1 MEFAEVVRR
10 RRMVRRYDGS
20 PVPADALA
28 RVLDAASRAPSAGF
42 SQGQSLVCVTDAATR
57 QAIARCCD
65 EPAHRAAGRPPW
77 LSSAPVHLVP
87 CVDEGAYHG
96 RYAEA
101 DKAASRPPASWEVPF
116 WWVDGGATLM
126 LLLLAAVDEGLDAG
140 FVDIAD
146 RAGLRAHLGIPE
158 EVVPLGVVTLGTRHP
173 DERPVG
179 SSQRRSRRDAV
190 HRERWG
196 GDRATGRADPQGR
209 GRLDQWPRGA
219 KSSSTVVSSR
229 PVSTATSRTV

>member
-1 MEFAEVVRR
+1 MEFAEVIRR
-10 RRMVRRYDGS
+10 RRMVRRYDGAT
-20 PVPADALA
+20 VPDDALA

-42 SQGQSLVCVTDAATR
+42 SQGQSILCVTGEEGRA
-57 QAIARCCD
+57 AIARCCD
-65 EPAHRAAGRPPW
+65 EPVHLAAGRPAW

-87 CVDEGAYHG
+87 CVEEAAYHA

-101 DKAASRPPASWEVPF
+101 DKAPSRPPGAWEVPF

-126 LLLLAAVDEGLDAG
+126 LVLLAAVDEGLDAG

-158 EVVPLGVVTLGTRHP
+158 EVVPLGVVTLGFRHP
-173 DERPVG
+173 DERTVG
-179 SSQRRSRRDAV
+179 SARRRPRRGAV

-196 GDRATGRADPQGR
+196 GAAATGAADPQGR
-209 GRLDQWPRGA
+209 GRAAQ
-219 KSSSTVVSSR
+219 
-229 PVSTATSRTV
+229 

>member
-10 RRMVRRYDGS
+10 RRMVRRYDGT
-20 PVPADALA
+20 PVPEDALA

-42 SQGQSLVCVTDAATR
+42 SQGQSIVCVTTDGGR
-57 QAIARCCD
+57 EAIARCCD
-65 EPAHRAAGRPPW
+65 EPAHLAAGRPAW

-87 CVDEGAYHG
+87 CVAEAAYHA
-96 RYAEA
+96 RYAEP
-101 DKAASRPPASWEVPF
+101 DKTGSRLPRAWDVPF
-116 WWVDGGATLM
+116 WWVDGGAMLM

-146 RAGLRAHLGIPE
+146 RTGLRTHLGIPE
-158 EVVPLGVVTLGTRHP
+158 EVVPLGVVTLGTRHA

-179 SSQRRSRRDAV
+179 SSQRRPRRDAV

-196 GDRATGRADPQGR
+196 GTGATGRA
-209 GRLDQWPRGA
+209 
-219 KSSSTVVSSR
+219 
-229 PVSTATSRTV
+229 